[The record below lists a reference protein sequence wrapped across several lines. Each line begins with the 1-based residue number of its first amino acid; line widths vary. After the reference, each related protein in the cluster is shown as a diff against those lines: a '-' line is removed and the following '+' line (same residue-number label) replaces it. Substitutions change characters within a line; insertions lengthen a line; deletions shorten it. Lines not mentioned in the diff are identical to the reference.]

1 MAYRFGMVTTRLSSK
16 GQVVLPRLV
25 RSKLGLAPG
34 AELLCEVRG
43 DCVVLTPQG
52 VPNRIKEYVTDP
64 VSGLRVAKRMMGSDL
79 VSSEMVKELLEE
91 FP

>member
-1 MAYRFGMVTTRLSSK
+1 MVTTRLSRK

-34 AELLCEVRG
+34 VELLCEVRG
-43 DCVVLTPQG
+43 DSVVLTPQG
-52 VPNRIKEYVTDP
+52 VPKRIKESVTDP
-64 VSGLRVAKRMMGSDL
+64 VSGLRVAKRRIGSEP
-79 VSSEMVKELLEE
+79 VSSELVKDLLEQ

>member
-1 MAYRFGMVTTRLSSK
+1 MITTRLSSK

-34 AELLCEVRG
+34 VRLVCEVRG
-43 DCVVLTPQG
+43 NSIVLTPLG
-52 VPNRIKEYVTDP
+52 VPNRVKEYVVDP
-64 VSGLRVAKRMMGSDL
+64 ISGLRVAKRAMCSET
-79 VSSEMVKELLEE
+79 VSSDMVKELLAE

>member
-1 MAYRFGMVTTRLSSK
+1 MVTTRLSSK

-34 AELLCEVRG
+34 VELICEVRG
-43 DCVVLTPQG
+43 DSVVLTPQG
-52 VPNRIKEYVTDP
+52 VPTRIKEYVIDP
-64 VSGLRVAKRMMGSDL
+64 VSGLQVAKRMMGSDP